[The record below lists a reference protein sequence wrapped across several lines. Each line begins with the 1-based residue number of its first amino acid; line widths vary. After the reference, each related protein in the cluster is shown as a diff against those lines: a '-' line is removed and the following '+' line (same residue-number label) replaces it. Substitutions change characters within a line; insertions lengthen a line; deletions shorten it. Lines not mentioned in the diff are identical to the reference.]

1 MDSEKKDS
9 LSKKAIEVR
18 CLFLMW
24 MNRISEDTDQV
35 YGEECDEEYSSSGRH
50 NVDHDDKDE
59 FIKF

>member
-1 MDSEKKDS
+1 
-9 LSKKAIEVR
+9 
-18 CLFLMW
+18 MW

-35 YGEECDEEYSSSGRH
+35 YGEECDEEYSSSGRD